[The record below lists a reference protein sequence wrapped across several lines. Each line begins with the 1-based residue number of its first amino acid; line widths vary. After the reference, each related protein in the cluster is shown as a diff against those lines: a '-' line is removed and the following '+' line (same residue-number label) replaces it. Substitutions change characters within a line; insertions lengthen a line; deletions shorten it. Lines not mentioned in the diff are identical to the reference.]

1 MIKRKKKSD
10 EVVEALIVD
19 PLPLVPE
26 GGFAPQDFPK
36 VSVALIPYGSQSFVR
51 PDPVSSINSDGWLF
65 IDTGNVRFAVP
76 SRDEWNK
83 LSVMIESL
91 YNSHELEQQKENT
104 DGNSQFDGQGQ
115 PAGSLSSN
123 GQQ

>member
-1 MIKRKKKSD
+1 MKRRRKTD
-10 EVVEALIVD
+10 EVVVEPLNVD

-51 PDPVSSINSDGWLF
+51 ADPVSSINSDGWLF

-76 SRDEWNK
+76 SRGEWNK
-83 LSVMIESL
+83 LTAMVEAL
-91 YNSHELEQQKENT
+91 YNSHELEQQKENVN
-104 DGNSQFDGQGQ
+104 GNSHPNGQGQ
-115 PAGSLSSN
+115 PATSVSHN